1 MEKLCGVSH
10 FNVGGHR
17 KLENVAEPL
26 LWFNVE
32 YHRGIGQIVERLLC
46 LNYGVTSQI

>member
-26 LWFNVE
+26 LWLMVE
-32 YHRGIGQIVERLLC
+32 NHRGIVQMAERL
-46 LNYGVTSQI
+46 VRAVHEA